1 MAEWFKA
8 SVLKTDVGATLP
20 RVRIPPFPKN
30 LAPLW
35 GLIFRK
41 VGSDINCFMPRR
53 DLKPGALLFYTCMFY
68 NETMYIKIKNPARH
82 ALLVQLA
89 TLLLLLGIILA
100 AVVAFTLVA
109 GSITAVWEGAV
120 EFFNYIKQEEG
131 IFTAGFCVFGILMIP
146 IGIIAVL
153 VEWWQKRIQWN
164 TPTAVFA
171 LDFGPEWV
179 TVYTCQ
185 NTQFLPYKETDFKI
199 TAELVTVRTKY
210 GSHAALHA
218 LTLTFLSQGHRIEVG
233 HKLTAGKLLY
243 QLADFHSRFKSFA
256 FDCSP
261 SSYDADQQELAIF
274 LKEQIQNQTCY
285 GLHRYYRSYLTLILY
300 GLLFLAFGIGILCL
314 VFSFGF
320 GDSFSTIMGGMFLL
334 LAIIFLTSSI
344 ILLYNVI
351 KDKQTAHKIK
361 QLRGN

>member
-1 MAEWFKA
+1 
-8 SVLKTDVGATLP
+8 
-20 RVRIPPFPKN
+20 
-30 LAPLW
+30 
-35 GLIFRK
+35 
-41 VGSDINCFMPRR
+41 
-53 DLKPGALLFYTCMFY
+53 
-68 NETMYIKIKNPARH
+68 MYIKIKNPTRH
-82 ALLVQLA
+82 TLLVQLA
-89 TLLLLLGIILA
+89 TLLLLLGVILA
-100 AVVAFTLVA
+100 IALMFVFVT
-109 GSITAVWEGAV
+109 GSITIVWEGAV

-131 IFTAGFCVFGILMIP
+131 ILTAGFCVFGILMIP

-153 VEWWQKRIQWN
+153 VEWWQKRTQWN
-164 TPTAVFA
+164 TPTAMFA
-171 LDFGPEWV
+171 LDFGPEGV
-179 TVYTCQ
+179 TAYTRQ

-218 LTLTFLSQGHRIEVG
+218 LTLTFLSQEHRIEVG

-243 QLADFHSRFKSFA
+243 QLADFHSHFKSFA
-256 FDCSP
+256 FDCRL
-261 SSYDADQQELAIF
+261 SSHDADQQELATF

-300 GLLFLAFGIGILCL
+300 GVLFLAFGIGGLCL

-320 GDSFSTIMGGMFLL
+320 GDSFSTFMGGMFLL

-351 KDKQTAHKIK
+351 KDKQTARKIK
-361 QLRGN
+361 KLRGN